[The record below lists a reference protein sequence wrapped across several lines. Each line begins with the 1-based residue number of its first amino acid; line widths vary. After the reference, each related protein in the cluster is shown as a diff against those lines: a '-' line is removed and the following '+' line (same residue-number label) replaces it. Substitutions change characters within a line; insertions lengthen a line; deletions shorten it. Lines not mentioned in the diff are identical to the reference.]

1 MALIY
6 SATGS
11 LDGYMAETDGTF
23 EFAYPDEELHLFVNE
38 VFGNAGTLLMG
49 RRSYE
54 LMEPWDTMDIE
65 SADPAEA
72 EFARQWRETEKVV
85 YSTTLPEVT
94 FPHTRLERT
103 FDPAAVA
110 ELKANSDRDLMI
122 GGAELA
128 GVAFRAG
135 LIDEVWT
142 FLVPTT
148 IGAGAPIFAAGT
160 RVHLELLDQHRFGN
174 GTVGMH
180 YRVRDEARSPGS
192 SSEAM

>member
-11 LDGYMAETDGTF
+11 LDGYMAETDGSF
-23 EFAYPDEELHLFVNE
+23 EFAFPDEELHLFVNE
-38 VFGNAGTLLMG
+38 IFGSARTLLTG

-54 LMEPWDTMDIE
+54 LMEPWDTMDIA

-72 EFARQWRETEKVV
+72 EFARQWRETEKIV
-85 YSTTLPEVT
+85 YSTTLADVT
-94 FPHTRLERT
+94 FPRTRLERT

-110 ELKANSDRDLMI
+110 ELKASSDHDLMI

-148 IGAGAPIFAAGT
+148 IGAGAPIFSAGT
-160 RVHLELLDQHRFGN
+160 RLHLNLIDHHRFGN

-180 YRVRDEARSPGS
+180 YRVDNEA
-192 SSEAM
+192 AHA